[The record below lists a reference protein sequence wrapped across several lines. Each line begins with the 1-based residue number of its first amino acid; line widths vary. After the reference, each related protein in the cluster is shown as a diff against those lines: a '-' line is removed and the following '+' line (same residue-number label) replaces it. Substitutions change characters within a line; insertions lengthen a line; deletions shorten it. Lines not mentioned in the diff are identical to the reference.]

1 MLLAQL
7 SVSPCHCPLLYAGNF
22 CCSAFLDQGSP
33 VVVLYKARG
42 KQAYSFQSQRRRFE
56 IKEKKKKTLKIVK
69 KDIWNYSEY
78 ENNGK
83 LFEMQHK
90 TKSRMSENL
99 GRKKYTLLSVL
110 PFLPSHPIFI
120 WCIWYFYILCQ
131 FSLEEH
137 QFRPPFWMCTHLQ

>member
-1 MLLAQL
+1 LLLAQL

-22 CCSAFLDQGSP
+22 CCSAFLGQGSP

-56 IKEKKKKTLKIVK
+56 IKEEKKKPLKIVK

-99 GRKKYTLLSVL
+99 GRKKIHPSLCSPFPPL
-110 PFLPSHPIFI
+110 PPHFHMVYMVFL
-120 WCIWYFYILCQ
+120 YIVPV
-131 FSLEEH
+131 FPGRTSI
-137 QFRPPFWMCTHLQ
+137 